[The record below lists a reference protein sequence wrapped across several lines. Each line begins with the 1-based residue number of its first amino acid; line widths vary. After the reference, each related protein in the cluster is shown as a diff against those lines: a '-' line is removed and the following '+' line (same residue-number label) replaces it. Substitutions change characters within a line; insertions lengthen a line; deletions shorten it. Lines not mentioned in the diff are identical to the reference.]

1 MHILSILLCSMQYSE
16 CSVVFCAAFE
26 CSVVFCAV
34 FECSVVFCKVFEY
47 SVMFCKVFREFCHIL
62 YSILVFCHI
71 LYSTQKIALISG
83 QLYAF
88 CEIVCLLWFS
98 RSKLLVLLMYRFAR
112 KGAAA
117 MHVWHTE
124 ARLLDISAM
133 ADWMA
138 MINRF
143 TSTACDRMRC
153 QLSLLDFRHH

>member
-1 MHILSILLCSMQYSE
+1 MYSSVKKLHQLDSSMHILSILLCSMQYSE

-47 SVMFCKVFREFCHIL
+47 SIMFCKVFEYSIMFCKVFREFCHIL
-62 YSILVFCHI
+62 YSILVFCHV

-98 RSKLLVLLMYRFAR
+98 RSKLLV
-112 KGAAA
+112 
-117 MHVWHTE
+117 
-124 ARLLDISAM
+124 
-133 ADWMA
+133 
-138 MINRF
+138 
-143 TSTACDRMRC
+143 C
-153 QLSLLDFRHH
+153 

>member
-1 MHILSILLCSMQYSE
+1 MYSSVKKLHQLDSSMHILSILLCSMQYSE

-62 YSILVFCHI
+62 YSILVFCHV

-98 RSKLLVLLMYRFAR
+98 RSKLLV
-112 KGAAA
+112 
-117 MHVWHTE
+117 
-124 ARLLDISAM
+124 
-133 ADWMA
+133 
-138 MINRF
+138 
-143 TSTACDRMRC
+143 C
-153 QLSLLDFRHH
+153 